1 MAGIFKA
8 YDIRGRYPDE
18 LDEEVAKRIGNAFAH
33 LLGAKWIVVGRD
45 MRLSSAALAGAFAE
59 GAALAGADVAD
70 AGEVSTPLLNYAIG
84 RGGFD
89 GGAMVTA
96 SHLPGGMN
104 GLKLSRKDAIPLSG
118 DRGLPLL
125 ETMVGEV
132 ERGPVAG
139 LHYTVDMLDVYVRKV
154 AGFIRAQRPL
164 TIAVD
169 AGNGMAGPE
178 IPPLFA
184 RAPAWHLVPMYLEP
198 DGTFPHHH
206 ANPLDPETTRDLQAR
221 VVAEGADFGAA
232 FDGDADRCGFVDER
246 GERVRQDLV
255 TGLIAEFLLEESPGA
270 TILYDLRSSRA
281 VVEAIERAG
290 GRGVRSR
297 VGHAFIKAR
306 MREEGAIFAGE
317 LSGHYYYRD
326 MGFTDNGLLTLVM
339 VANIVAARGKP
350 LSELIRPLDRYP
362 STGEINLQVGD
373 PDRVFAALEARYRD
387 ADLDHL
393 DGLTVGYPAWWF
405 NIRRSHTE
413 PVVRLNLEA
422 DTESLL
428 DEKRQEVFG
437 IIREVEA
444 GVRVAGD
451 RPTPT

>member
-1 MAGIFKA
+1 MAGIFRA

-18 LDEEVAKRIGNAFAH
+18 LNDAVAERIGNAFVR
-33 LLGAKWIVVGRD
+33 LLEMERVVVGRD
-45 MRLSSAALAGAFAE
+45 MRLSSASLADAFAR

-70 AGEVSTPLLNYAIG
+70 AGEVSTPLLNYAIYHG
-84 RGGFD
+84 KFD

-96 SHLPGGMN
+96 SHLPGDMN
-104 GLKLSRKDAIPLSG
+104 GLKLAGRNAIPLSG

-125 ETMVGEV
+125 KAMVREGATAR
-132 ERGPVAG
+132 ERAPGAR
-139 LHYTVDMLDVYVRKV
+139 YQVDMLDDYVREV
-154 AGFIRAQRPL
+154 AGFARATEPL
-164 TIAVD
+164 KIAID

-178 IPPLFA
+178 IPRLFSQI
-184 RAPAWHLVPMYLEP
+184 PAWRPVPMYLEP
-198 DGTFPHHH
+198 DGRFPHHH
-206 ANPLDPETTRDLQAR
+206 ANPLDPETTRELQER

-232 FDGDADRCGFVDER
+232 FDGDADRCGFIDER
-246 GERVRQDLV
+246 GERVREDLI
-255 TGLIAEFLLEESPGA
+255 TGLIAEYLLRENPGA

-317 LSGHYYYRD
+317 LSGHYYYRG

-339 VANIVAARGKP
+339 VANIVAAEGRP
-350 LSELIRPLDRYP
+350 LSGLIRPLDRYP
-362 STGEINLQVGD
+362 ATGEINLRVDD
-373 PDRVFAALEARYRD
+373 PERVFQALAARYHD
-387 ADLDHL
+387 ADLDYL
-393 DGLTVGYPAWWF
+393 DGLTVGYPVWWF

-422 DTESLL
+422 DTESLMN
-428 DEKRQEVFG
+428 EKRQEVLG
-437 IIREVEA
+437 LIREAGEA
-444 GVRVAGD
+444 LVPGTGGR
-451 RPTPT
+451 